1 MLETSWLAPL
11 IPCRNLLIRLL
22 SHQLTASDF
31 QSSNPESHSPGSR
44 FRIPNLESRIPNLS
58 PDSRVSISDP
68 RPTNFNL
75 GLPSHESH
83 VSVPDPRPTNSIRTI
98 SALLARRNARFAD
111 IVWKKQHR
119 RIESRR
125 HGSLTWYFAF
135 EENEAL
141 QQSILFRSLCQNAC
155 TNERNSMPYRSLDV
169 RSQKSNLRRSKPKQ
183 DRAERRDEGA
193 VLQIGSESKLRRQ
206 RHT

>member
-1 MLETSWLAPL
+1 MPETSWFAPL
-11 IPCRNLLIRLL
+11 IPCRNLLIRSL

-44 FRIPNLESRIPNLS
+44 FRIPNLESQISAPT
-58 PDSRVSISDP
+58 PEFSISDP
-68 RPTNFNL
+68 HLTNFNL
-75 GLPSHESH
+75 GLPPHESQ

-98 SALLARRNARFAD
+98 SALLARRNARFAG

-125 HGSLTWYFAF
+125 YGSLTWYFAF
-135 EENEAL
+135 EKNEAL

>member
-1 MLETSWLAPL
+1 MPETSWLAPL
-11 IPCRNLLIRLL
+11 IPCRNLLIRSL

-75 GLPSHESH
+75 GLPPHESH

-125 HGSLTWYFAF
+125 HGSLTRYFAF
-135 EENEAL
+135 EENEAP
-141 QQSILFRSLCQNAC
+141 QQSMLFRSLCQNAC

-169 RSQKSNLRRSKPKQ
+169 QNQKRQPKALEIKARSS
-183 DRAERRDEGA
+183 
-193 VLQIGSESKLRRQ
+193 
-206 RHT
+206 